1 MTPLEHPM
9 RKRKI
14 GRSIGPSSHMHDW
27 RRLMGTRSLIFLLI
41 HSNEIAPVLP
51 IAMKLT
57 SLLTAFEP
65 YYGFSRFT
73 GASMPAKRVVQGRQ
87 WIIEMHRPV
96 GGRMPTHRRM
106 RGGRRRSWPV
116 HFCDFSTFLVFAIF
130 YSFKHHQ

>member
-73 GASMPAKRVVQGRQ
+73 GASMPAKRSSCTRQ
-87 WIIEMHRPV
+87 AVDHRDAPA
-96 GGRMPTHRRM
+96 
-106 RGGRRRSWPV
+106 GRREDANSSSYERRNKKILAG
-116 HFCDFSTFLVFAIF
+116 TFLRFF
-130 YSFKHHQ
+130 YFSSFCNFLFF